1 MKRKPI
7 LKTEFT
13 GCGNCGKTAKIVLE
27 NDDNIWNYN
36 FMGLTLNG
44 KMIEI
49 SDNITV
55 SSFLEEYKI
64 KKEDEVEIF
73 YMSAFHDELYEL
85 DTEDMKFKLVEQG
98 EGYA

>member
-7 LKTEFT
+7 LKTEFM
-13 GCGNCGKTAKIVLE
+13 GCGNCGKMVKLVLE
-27 NDDNIWNYN
+27 NDDTIWNCD
-36 FMGLTLNG
+36 FMDLTLNG
-44 KMIEI
+44 QTVWLD
-49 SDNITV
+49 DNMTV
-55 SSFLEEYKI
+55 SSFLEKYKI
-64 KKEDEVEIF
+64 KKDDEAEIF